1 MDGSMQKENNH
12 YKGIIMEAP
21 EKIYLYPSDRPGEEY
36 EEEWGDKPWGENN
49 VEYTRTDTFIEKA
62 LAWIEEHGEFIE
74 TEDNSTT
81 RQIPDYFV
89 ENFKSYMKG
98 E

>member
-1 MDGSMQKENNH
+1 
-12 YKGIIMEAP
+12 MEAP
-21 EKIYLYPSDRPGEEY
+21 EKLYVDTEDNLTDSILYGFTEKRKED
-36 EEEWGDKPWGENN
+36 DI
-49 VEYTRTDTFIEKA
+49 EYTRTDTFIEKA

-89 ENFKSYMKG
+89 ENFKKYM
-98 E
+98 EEE